1 MKENN
6 LEISKEELRKAYH
19 VQKMIYETEEKF
31 LLKKILLYATKRVL
45 DIRDVKEKIS
55 MYKNEELEDFVNKQ
69 YLVAVTELMNVV
81 YNILNEPPYCFL
93 FEDDID
99 LEDYVILE
107 MEDMV
112 LVNGLL
118 LELKPYNSN
127 NIDIDTIL
135 IALDESVFD
144 YIQCLKEESD
154 YSSGFDEN
162 EYVHITQSQEEIDE

>member
-1 MKENN
+1 MK
-6 LEISKEELRKAYH
+6 
-19 VQKMIYETEEKF
+19 
-31 LLKKILLYATKRVL
+31 
-45 DIRDVKEKIS
+45 IRDVKEKIS
-55 MYKNEELEDFVNKQ
+55 LYKNKKLEDFVNEQ

-154 YSSGFDEN
+154 YSSGFNEN

>member
-6 LEISKEELRKAYH
+6 LEITKEELRKAYH